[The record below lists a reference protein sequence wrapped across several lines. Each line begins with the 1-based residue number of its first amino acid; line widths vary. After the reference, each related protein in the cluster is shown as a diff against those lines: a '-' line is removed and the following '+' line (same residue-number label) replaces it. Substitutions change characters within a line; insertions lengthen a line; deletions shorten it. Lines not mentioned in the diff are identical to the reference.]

1 MGAVPNL
8 EEGNNLIQAA
18 GKWTTTRMN
27 TSSGIIYP
35 PAGRASNIQAS
46 GPHNNSGDA
55 DYINHLQRSL
65 SNLQIDRERVS
76 FCL

>member
-46 GPHNNSGDA
+46 ASIG
-55 DYINHLQRSL
+55 
-65 SNLQIDRERVS
+65 
-76 FCL
+76 